1 MRSKTPTT
9 NSAMIICINRSGIEA
24 IPASNDLLASKPA
37 RPAAKEED
45 RNKISSDIEKE
56 QALITEQLEEMGIET
71 SPDEM
76 TPDVYEAMMYDLV
89 EIETEDENDE

>member
-1 MRSKTPTT
+1 
-9 NSAMIICINRSGIEA
+9 
-24 IPASNDLLASKPA
+24 
-37 RPAAKEED
+37 
-45 RNKISSDIEKE
+45 
-56 QALITEQLEEMGIET
+56 MGIET